1 MMKLLVQGDDF
12 GFTRGTTFGGVDC
25 IDFGVLRNTGL
36 FANMPSAKL
45 AVSYMADRPQVCF
58 GIDFN
63 IVTGPSVSDPSSV
76 PDLVDESGEFIR
88 SNVRIHDPRW
98 QSEAG
103 RREMFPLEQVRRE
116 LWAQYNRFVELT
128 GKKPGYL
135 HAHSISSEP
144 YEETIH
150 EISAATG
157 IPYSFDVIQ
166 KFHIVSAWD
175 KVDPMAD
182 KASGKKVFDPTA
194 QLSKDSFSINV
205 ADVSDYLLSHEYAM
219 VLGHPGYVD
228 ADLMGRTSLS
238 LERMR
243 DAEMMMSQQF
253 KDWIREH
260 HVQLITY
267 RDLVEE
273 E

>member
-1 MMKLLVQGDDF
+1 MKKHTIQVPGKRHRNRPSRMSDSEIMTILILFHTHRFRDLKSFYLGYVCQHMRKDF
-12 GFTRGTTFGGVDC
+12 P
-25 IDFGVLRNTGL
+25 N
-36 FANMPSAKL
+36 P
-45 AVSYMADRPQVCF
+45 VS
-58 GIDFN
+58 
-63 IVTGPSVSDPSSV
+63 
-76 PDLVDESGEFIR
+76 
-88 SNVRIHDPRW
+88 
-98 QSEAG
+98 
-103 RREMFPLEQVRRE
+103 
-116 LWAQYNRFVELT
+116 YNRFVELT

-253 KDWIREH
+253 KDWIRDH